1 MIHSVPDLPRPVC
14 FLILMTSING
24 MKKTIRTEGRDPCAT
39 RLPVI
44 TRTVFLVFGL
54 FELVL
59 LVSLLVWELDL
70 HWPGTAAMPVHFDE
84 VVLAPVQSKPK
95 LFLEVLILLLSF
107 VFVPVPQV
115 TEHCDHVLQLD
126 Y

>member
-1 MIHSVPDLPRPVC
+1 M
-14 FLILMTSING
+14 
-24 MKKTIRTEGRDPCAT
+24 
-39 RLPVI
+39 
-44 TRTVFLVFGL
+44 VFGL

-59 LVSLLVWELDL
+59 LVSLSVWELDL

-115 TEHCDHVLQLD
+115 TEH
-126 Y
+126 